1 VRKKASEGLD
11 RSVNADLWRNTLSGI
26 PSLYGRLSYLAA
38 LRDPNSGRY
47 EHHGLALVFGAD
59 EAHKGLRQSHSEV
72 FAEWLQLDL
81 EGQHADLALY
91 LSGLGE
97 NRSEVMTT
105 WMQVKHYQTLV
116 PSSIRGL
123 ERRLYLANLGALIQL
138 MANEDKACG
147 KNPAA

>member
-1 VRKKASEGLD
+1 MRKKASEGLD

>member
-1 VRKKASEGLD
+1 MD

-26 PSLYGRLSYLAA
+26 RTIYGRLSYLAA
-38 LRDPNSGRY
+38 LRDSNSGRY
-47 EHHGLALVFGAD
+47 EHHGLALVFGAE

-97 NRSEVMTT
+97 NRSTVMAT
-105 WMQVKHYQTLV
+105 WMELKHYQTLV

-123 ERRLYLANLGALIQL
+123 ERRLYLANLVALIQL

>member
-11 RSVNADLWRNTLSGI
+11 RSVNADLWRNTLAGI
-26 PSLYGRLSYLAA
+26 RSIFGRLSYLAA

-81 EGQHADLALY
+81 EAQHADLALY
-91 LSGLGE
+91 LSELGE
-97 NRSEVMTT
+97 NRSTVMAT
-105 WMQVKHYQTLV
+105 WMQLKHYQTLV
-116 PSSIRGL
+116 PSSIRGM

-138 MANEDKACG
+138 MSNEDKACG
-147 KNPAA
+147 RNPAA

>member
-1 VRKKASEGLD
+1 VRKKSIEGLD
-11 RSVNADLWRNTLSGI
+11 RSVNADLWRNTLSRI
-26 PSLYGRLSYLAA
+26 ESIFGRLSYLAS

-81 EGQHADLALY
+81 EAQHADLALY
-91 LSGLGE
+91 FSGLGE
-97 NRSEVMTT
+97 DRSTVIAT
-105 WMQVKHYQTLV
+105 WQQVKHYQTLV

-123 ERRLYLANLGALIQL
+123 ERRLYMANLAVLIQL
-138 MANEDKACG
+138 MGNEDRACG
-147 KNPAA
+147 RNPAA